1 MNMSK
6 IFLISGFI
14 LSFACGVFPQSSGCD
29 HCPKPIVD
37 LYGVRMDVS
46 MPTKGDSS
54 GGTIDP
60 LQPAFLNWI
69 ALGDAMVAM
78 AQIKDNDPEKDCI
91 DWLVG
96 TMAQEF
102 LANPDTVIKAHLEN
116 YSTVDLPANGP
127 VPGIDYLIW
136 ASLDSSGGQYHF
148 HVYLEDAHTR
158 TRLAQGESDFTDPNK
173 SQDAAG
179 SAISQ
184 IEPIFDKIRAYQ
196 KNVRSLG
203 GNDIAINAK
212 VKIIPSKTD
221 LKGGETI
228 PVVFQV
234 NDCDGTPLSSRWVK
248 ISATYGHFD
257 KDSIETDGSGKAAAN
272 FTADNVKEVGN
283 ILGIYFPYFTPS
295 NRRKGAWGDTT
306 VNINYVPTNSWVV
319 NIQENKMSSDVSTS
333 QDNSIPVYGESE
345 AIIQSHAQVTQYVVG
360 EFSDSSINIDYI
372 AGAKGYTSGWSIE
385 KGFSYSPTLYSN
397 GSIVTVSET
406 DPSEQF
412 MDGVGLDDYLQY
424 GTYGGIGFTSDLLT
438 HETWNWHQ
446 FMAGSSVVP
455 SPYEHDTTTMYDEFV
470 DSYIVFTVGPND
482 VDGGNNATWNRT
494 DSGFIFKGNHV
505 YDTTITSDGSE
516 EVYHEEEHVVA
527 EVTPYKNATA
537 VKSIQEN
544 SLPRKFALFQNYPNP
559 FNPVTKVRYTIPQ
572 VGTHGDASVHLNV
585 YDILGREIAVLVNKK
600 QQPGNYEVTF
610 DGSSFPSGVYF
621 YRIQAGNYVSTKK
634 LILLK

>member
-1 MNMSK
+1 MKS
-6 IFLISGFI
+6 FLTFLMI
-14 LSFACGVFPQSSGCD
+14 LVFTFFLRINLYSQSSSCD
-29 HCPKPIVD
+29 DCPKPIVD
-37 LYGVRMDVS
+37 LYGVRMDVA

-54 GGTIDP
+54 GGAIDP

-69 ALGDAMVAM
+69 ALGNAMVAM
-78 AQIKDNDPEKDCI
+78 AQIKDNDPEKDCV

-116 YSTVDLPANGP
+116 WSTGDLPANGP

-136 ASLDSSGGQYHF
+136 ASLDSSGGQFHF

-173 SQDAAG
+173 SLDAAG

-184 IEPIFDKIRAYQ
+184 IEPIFDKIRVYQ
-196 KNVRSLG
+196 KNVRNLG

-212 VKIIPSKTD
+212 IKIIPSKAD

-228 PVVFQV
+228 PVEFEV

-333 QDNSIPVYGESE
+333 QDNSMPEYGESE
-345 AIIQSHAQVTQYVVG
+345 TIIQSHAQVTQYVVG

-372 AGAKGYTSGWSIE
+372 AGAKGYTSGWSIQ
-385 KGFSYSPTLYSN
+385 KGFSNSNTIYSN
-397 GSIVTVSET
+397 GSIITVSET
-406 DPSEQF
+406 DPTEDFLYSI
-412 MDGVGLDDYLQY
+412 GLDDFLQY
-424 GTYGGIGFTSDLLT
+424 GTYGGIGFTSALLL

-446 FMAGSSVVP
+446 FMTGSGVVP
-455 SPYEHDTTTMYDEFV
+455 SPYEHDTTTMYDEFP
-470 DSYIVFTVGPND
+470 DNYIAYTVGPND
-482 VDGGNNATWNRT
+482 VDGGSNATWNRT
-494 DSGFIFKGNHV
+494 DSGFIFKGNYV
-505 YDTTITSDGSE
+505 FDTTITSNDGETVSN
-516 EVYHEEEHVVA
+516 EVYHEEQHVVA
-527 EVTPYKNATA
+527 EVTPYKKITST
-537 VKSIQEN
+537 KSQPFSNIPKEY
-544 SLPRKFALFQNYPNP
+544 SLSQNYPNP
-559 FNPVTKVRYTIPQ
+559 FNPVTTIKYQIPKISKVNLT
-572 VGTHGDASVHLNV
+572 V
-585 YDILGREIAVLVNKK
+585 YDILGNRIAVLVNQEKS
-600 QQPGNYEVTF
+600 PGEYLVDFN
-610 DGSSFPSGVYF
+610 GSNLASGVYF
-621 YRIQAGNYVSTKK
+621 YRIQAGNYISVKK
-634 LILLK
+634 LMLLK